1 MGWMIWSVSLI
12 HRMDGWIWSFLF
24 TILSF
29 SLIDWMDGFSISI
42 HPLIGWMHF
51 HFHSFIHGMDIFS
64 YSHSKDGWFFHSF
77 MGWMVL
83 SFSLIN
89 RMDGFF
95 PFSFIHS
102 LDGCFFSFI
111 N

>member
-1 MGWMIWSVSLI
+1 
-12 HRMDGWIWSFLF
+12 
-24 TILSF
+24 
-29 SLIDWMDGFSISI
+29 
-42 HPLIGWMHF
+42 
-51 HFHSFIHGMDIFS
+51 
-64 YSHSKDGWFFHSF
+64 
-77 MGWMVL
+77 L